1 MTETIANRM
10 TLTLVSD
17 TEIAVT
23 RAFDAPRSLV
33 FEASSKC
40 EHLSRWW
47 GPRGFE
53 LTGCDIDFR
62 VGGAYRFV
70 QRAPDGTSHAFHG
83 VYREIAAPE
92 RTVLTQTYE
101 PVPDQEVVVTTV
113 LAEANGKT
121 LLSQT
126 IVFGSRE
133 ARDGMVAGG
142 MEWGQRQS
150 FERLD
155 ELMSDLQSAAAE
167 APELH
172 ITRDFDA
179 PIDLV
184 WRAWTD
190 PEALAEWWGP
200 AGSQIDVAQMDLRPG
215 GAFLYSMK
223 TGGAPAMWGKFI
235 FREVAPPDRLVFVN
249 TFSDA
254 SGGMTRNPWIG
265 TWPLEILNT
274 LTLAEVGGKTRLT
287 IHGGPINATAEELAA
302 FAAGRDGMQKGFAG
316 TFNQLDKYLAQ
327 TPARI

>member
-1 MTETIANRM
+1 MTTTTANQM
-10 TLTLVSD
+10 TLTMVSD
-17 TEIAVT
+17 CEIAVT

-33 FEASSKC
+33 FEAATRC
-40 EHLSRWW
+40 EHLSKWW

-53 LTGCDIDFR
+53 LTDCDIDFR
-62 VGGAYRFV
+62 VGGSYRFV
-70 QRAPDGTSHAFHG
+70 QKAPDGSVHAFHG
-83 VYREIAAPE
+83 EYREIAAPE
-92 RTVLTQTYE
+92 RTVQTQVYE
-101 PVPDQEVVVTTV
+101 PLPDQEVVVTTI
-113 LAEANGKT
+113 LSESGGKT
-121 LLSQT
+121 VLSQR
-126 IVFGSRE
+126 IVFASKE
-133 ARDGMVAGG
+133 ARDGMIAGG
-142 MEWGQRQS
+142 MEWGERQS

-155 ELMSDLQSAAAE
+155 ELISDPQSAATD

-215 GAFLYSMK
+215 GAFLYGMK
-223 TGGAPAMWGKFI
+223 SGGAPETWGKFI

-254 SGGMTRNPWIG
+254 SGGMTRNPWMA

-274 LTLAEVGGKTRLT
+274 LTLTDVGGKTRLT
-287 IHGGPINATAEELAA
+287 IHGSPINATAEELAA
-302 FAAGRDGMQKGFAG
+302 FAAGREGMQKGFAG